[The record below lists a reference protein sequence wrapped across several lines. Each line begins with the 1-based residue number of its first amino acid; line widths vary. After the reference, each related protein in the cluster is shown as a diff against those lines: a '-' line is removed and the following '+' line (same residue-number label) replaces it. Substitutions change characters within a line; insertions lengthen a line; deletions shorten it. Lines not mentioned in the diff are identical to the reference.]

1 MARERETGERGTAM
15 NIAALLTKTAR
26 TLPERPAVSL
36 GDRVAVRYG
45 TLHARAGAIAGALR
59 RTHGLAPGERVAIV
73 MANRPDYLEA
83 LFGIWYAG
91 LVAVPVNAK
100 LHPREVAYILGNAG
114 CRLCIADEAHAEGI
128 EGVRAD
134 LPGLAPPVVVGAG
147 DWRAML
153 GHDPAAPADA
163 RPDDAA
169 WLFYT
174 SGTTGRPKGATIT
187 HRNLLV
193 MTLSYFA
200 DLNRVTADDCVLHA
214 APLSHGSG
222 LYALPFVAMGAG
234 NVIPESGGFEP
245 AEVLALIERH
255 PGLSMFAAP
264 TMVVRL
270 LDSPALGSAD
280 TANLDLVI
288 YGGGPMYV
296 ADVERALAAF
306 GPKLAQIYGQGEA
319 PMTIT
324 ALSRARHGESG
335 HARYRERLGS
345 AGVART
351 DVEVRVVDEDD
362 RTLPAGET
370 GEIVVR
376 GDVVMRGYWEN
387 PEATAQAL
395 RGGWLH
401 TGDVGR
407 FDEDGFLTLLDRAKD
422 MIISGGT
429 NIYPREIEEVLLTD
443 EAVREAAVIGRA
455 HPEWGEE
462 VVAFVVPHEGRSV
475 TAERLDR
482 LCLESIARFKR
493 PRAYRI
499 VGSLPKN
506 NYGKVLKRS
515 LRDELEAEAGA

>member
-1 MARERETGERGTAM
+1 M
-15 NIAALLTKTAR
+15 NIAALLAKTAR

-36 GDRVAVRYG
+36 GDAVAARYG
-45 TLHARAGAIAGALR
+45 ELHRRAGAIAGALLAR
-59 RTHGLAPGERVAIV
+59 HGLAPGDRVAIV

-100 LHPREVAYILGNAG
+100 LHPREVAYILGNSGAT
-114 CRLCIADEAHAEGI
+114 LCITDEGHAEGI
-128 EGVRAD
+128 ESVRAD
-134 LPGLAPPVVVGAG
+134 VPGLAAPLVAGGAV
-147 DWRAML
+147 WHAML
-153 GHDPAAPADA
+153 GHDAKDPVSVEAGAP
-163 RPDDAA
+163 A

-200 DLNRVTADDCVLHA
+200 DLGRVAPADSVLHA

-222 LYALPFVAMGAG
+222 LYALPFIAKGAN

-245 AEVLALIERH
+245 GEVLSLIEH
-255 PGLSMFAAP
+255 YPGLSMFAAP

-270 LDSPALGSAD
+270 LDSPQLASAD
-280 TANLDLVI
+280 TTNLDLIV

-296 ADVERALAAF
+296 ADGERALAAF

-324 ALSRARHGESG
+324 ALPRAY
-335 HARYRERLGS
+335 HAAGDQPRFRERLGS
-345 AGVART
+345 AGIART

-362 RTLPAGET
+362 RLLPPGES

-376 GDVVMRGYWEN
+376 GDVVMPGYWEN
-387 PEATAQAL
+387 PDASASAL
-395 RGGWLH
+395 KGGWLH

-429 NIYPREIEEVLLTD
+429 NIYPREIEEVLLRD
-443 EAVREAAVIGRA
+443 AAVREAAVVGRA

-462 VVAFVVPHEGRSV
+462 VVAFVVPHGGLSV
-475 TAERLDR
+475 TAEQLDR

-493 PRAYRI
+493 PRDYRI
-499 VGSLPKN
+499 VGGLPKN
-506 NYGKVLKRS
+506 NYGKVLKRT
-515 LRDELEAEAGA
+515 LREELEAEG

>member
-1 MARERETGERGTAM
+1 M
-15 NIAALLTKTAR
+15 NIAALLEKTAR
-26 TLPERPAVSL
+26 SLPERPAVSL
-36 GDRVAVRYG
+36 GDAVTARYG
-45 TLHARAGAIAGALR
+45 ELHERAGAIAGALR
-59 RTHGLAPGERVAIV
+59 SAHGLAPGERVAIV
-73 MANRPDYLEA
+73 MTNRPDYLEA

-100 LHPREVAYILGNAG
+100 LHPREVAYILSNSGS
-114 CRLCIADEAHAEGI
+114 RLCVTDEGHAEGI
-128 EGVRAD
+128 ESVRGEM
-134 LPGLAPPVVVGAG
+134 PSLAPPLVAG
-147 DWRAML
+147 SEDWRAML
-153 GHDPAAPADA
+153 GHDPASLAAA
-163 RPDDAA
+163 RPDDPA

-174 SGTTGRPKGATIT
+174 SGTTGRPKGATIS
-187 HRNLLV
+187 HRNLMT

-200 DLNRVTADDCVLHA
+200 DLNPIAPDDCVLHA

-222 LYALPFVAMGAG
+222 LYALPFIAKGAN

-245 AEVLALIERH
+245 AEVLSLIERH

-270 LDSPALGSAD
+270 LDSPALASAD
-280 TANLDLVI
+280 TANLDLIV

-296 ADVERALAAF
+296 ADVERALAAL

-324 ALSRARHGESG
+324 ALSRACHAESE
-335 HARYRERLGS
+335 HSRYRERLGS
-345 AGVART
+345 AGIART
-351 DVEVRVVDEDD
+351 DVEVRVVDEED
-362 RTLPAGET
+362 RPLPVGES

-376 GDVVMRGYWEN
+376 GDVVMPGYWEN
-387 PEATAQAL
+387 PEATASAL
-395 RGGWLH
+395 KGGWLH

-429 NIYPREIEEVLLTD
+429 NIYPREIEEVLLRD

-462 VVAFVVPHEGRSV
+462 VVAFVVPHDGQSV
-475 TAERLDR
+475 TEDRLDR

-499 VGSLPKN
+499 VAGLPKN
-506 NYGKVLKRS
+506 NYGKVLKRT
-515 LRDELEAEAGA
+515 LRDELEAEG

>member
-1 MARERETGERGTAM
+1 M
-15 NIAALLTKTAR
+15 NIAALLAKTAR
-26 TLPERPAVSL
+26 SLPERPAVSL
-36 GDRVAVRYG
+36 GDAVAASYG

-59 RTHGLAPGERVAIV
+59 TVHGLAPGERVAIV
-73 MANRPDYLEA
+73 MTNRPEYLEV

-100 LHPREVAYILGNAG
+100 LHPREVAYILGNSG
-114 CRLCIADEAHAEGI
+114 CRLCVTDAGHAEGI
-128 EGVRAD
+128 ESVRDEVPA
-134 LPGLAPPVVVGAG
+134 LAAPLVAG
-147 DWRAML
+147 SDDYRAML
-153 GHDPAAPADA
+153 GHDAEGPAAA
-163 RPDDAA
+163 RPDDPA

-200 DLNRVTADDCVLHA
+200 DLNRVAPGDCVLHA

-222 LYALPFVAMGAG
+222 LYALPFIAKGAN

-245 AEVLALIERH
+245 AEVLSLIEHH

-270 LDSPALGSAD
+270 LDSPALAEAD
-280 TANLDLVI
+280 TTNLDLII

-296 ADVERALAAF
+296 ADVERALDAL
-306 GPKLAQIYGQGEA
+306 GPKLAQIYGQGES

-324 ALSRARHGESG
+324 ALSRACHEDSNHPRF
-335 HARYRERLGS
+335 RDRLGS
-345 AGVART
+345 AGIART

-362 RTLPAGET
+362 RLLPAGES

-376 GDVVMRGYWEN
+376 GDVVMPGYWEN
-387 PEATAQAL
+387 PEATASAL
-395 RGGWLH
+395 KGGWLH

-429 NIYPREIEEVLLTD
+429 NIYPREIEEVLLRD
-443 EAVREAAVIGRA
+443 EAVREAAVVGRP

-462 VVAFVVPHEGRSV
+462 VVAFVVPHDGLSV
-475 TAERLDR
+475 TAQQLDR
-482 LCLESIARFKR
+482 LCLEQIARFKR
-493 PRAYRI
+493 PRDYRI
-499 VGSLPKN
+499 VNGLPKN
-506 NYGKVLKRS
+506 NYGKVLKRT
-515 LRDELEAEAGA
+515 LREELEAEG

>member
-1 MARERETGERGTAM
+1 M
-15 NIAALLTKTAR
+15 NIAALLAKTAR
-26 TLPERPAVSL
+26 ALPERSAVSH
-36 GDRVAVRYG
+36 GDAVAARYG
-45 TLHARAGAIAGALR
+45 ELHGRAGAIAGALKAAQ
-59 RTHGLAPGERVAIV
+59 GLEPGERVAIF

-100 LHPREVAYILGNAG
+100 LHPREVAYILGNSG
-114 CRLCIADEAHAEGI
+114 TRLCITDEGHADGI
-128 EGVRAD
+128 ESVRGEV
-134 LPGLAPPVVVGAG
+134 PGLTAPLVAG
-147 DWRAML
+147 SDDWRAML
-153 GHDPAAPADA
+153 GHNPEGPAAA
-163 RPDDAA
+163 RPDDPA

-187 HRNLLV
+187 HRNLLM

-200 DLNRVTADDCVLHA
+200 DLNQITPDDCVLHA

-222 LYALPFVAMGAG
+222 LYALPFIAKGAS

-245 AEVLALIERH
+245 AEVLSLIEQH

-270 LDSPALGSAD
+270 LDSPALSRAD
-280 TANLDLVI
+280 TANLDLII

-324 ALSRARHGESG
+324 ALS
-335 HARYRERLGS
+335 HACHAANDHPRYRERLGS
-345 AGVART
+345 AGIART
-351 DVEVRVVDEDD
+351 DVEVRVVDEED
-362 RTLPAGET
+362 RPLPAGES
-370 GEIVVR
+370 GEIAVR
-376 GDVVMRGYWEN
+376 GDVVMPGYWEN
-387 PEATAQAL
+387 PKATASAL
-395 RGGWLH
+395 KGGWLH

-429 NIYPREIEEVLLTD
+429 NIYPREIEEVLLRD

-462 VVAFVVPHEGRSV
+462 VVAFVVPHDGQRV
-475 TAERLDR
+475 TEDRLDR

-499 VGSLPKN
+499 VDGLPKN
-506 NYGKVLKRS
+506 NYGKVLKRT
-515 LRDELEAEAGA
+515 LREELEAEA

>member
-1 MARERETGERGTAM
+1 M
-15 NIAALLTKTAR
+15 NIAALLAKTAR
-26 TLPERPAVSL
+26 ALPERPAVSL
-36 GDRVAVRYG
+36 GDEVTAHYG
-45 TLHARAGAIAGALR
+45 TLHGRAGAIAGALKAA
-59 RTHGLAPGERVAIV
+59 HGLRAGERVAIV

-100 LHPREVAYILGNAG
+100 LHPREVAYILGNSG
-114 CRLCIADEAHAEGI
+114 TRLCITDEGHAEGI
-128 EGVRAD
+128 ESVRDAV
-134 LPGLAPPVVVGAG
+134 PGLAAPLVAG
-147 DWRAML
+147 SDDWRAML
-153 GHDPAAPADA
+153 RHEAEGPAAA
-163 RPDDAA
+163 RPGDPA

-187 HRNLLV
+187 HRNLLL

-200 DLNRVTADDCVLHA
+200 DLNPIAPDDCVLHA

-222 LYALPFVAMGAG
+222 LYALPFVAKGAN

-245 AEVLALIERH
+245 AEVLSLIERH

-270 LDSPALGSAD
+270 LDSPALADAD
-280 TANLDLVI
+280 TANLDLIV

-306 GPKLAQIYGQGEA
+306 GPKLAQIYGQGES

-324 ALSRARHGESG
+324 VLSRAC
-335 HARYRERLGS
+335 HAASDHPRYRERLGS
-345 AGVART
+345 AGIART

-362 RTLPAGET
+362 RPLPAGES

-376 GDVVMRGYWEN
+376 GDVVMPGYWEN
-387 PEATAQAL
+387 PEATASAL
-395 RGGWLH
+395 KGGWLH

-429 NIYPREIEEVLLTD
+429 NIYPREIEEVLLRD

-462 VVAFVVPHEGRSV
+462 VVAFVVPHDGENV
-475 TAERLDR
+475 TEDRLDR

-499 VGSLPKN
+499 VDGLPKN
-506 NYGKVLKRS
+506 NYGKVLKRT
-515 LRDELEAEAGA
+515 LREELEAEG

>member
-1 MARERETGERGTAM
+1 MPCR
-15 NIAALLTKTAR
+15 N
-26 TLPERPAVSL
+26 RPAVSL
-36 GDRVAVRYG
+36 GGEVTARYG
-45 TLHARAGAIAGALR
+45 TLHARTGAIAGALR
-59 RTHGLAPGERVAIV
+59 SVHGLAPGERVAIV
-73 MANRPDYLEA
+73 MANRADYLEA

-100 LHPREVAYILGNAG
+100 LHPREVAYILDNSG

-128 EGVRAD
+128 ESVRGD
-134 LPGLAPPVVVGAG
+134 LAGLAPPLVAG
-147 DWRAML
+147 GEGWRAML
-153 GHDPAAPADA
+153 AHDPVGPAE
-163 RPDDAA
+163 RQPDDAA

-174 SGTTGRPKGATIT
+174 SGTTGRPKGATVT

-200 DLNRVTADDCVLHA
+200 DINRVTVRDSVLHA

-222 LYALPFVAMGAG
+222 FYALPFIAKGAN

-245 AEVLALIERH
+245 AEVLGLIERH
-255 PGLSMFAAP
+255 PGVTMFAAP

-270 LDSPALGSAD
+270 LDSPVLGGAD
-280 TANLDLVI
+280 TANLDLII

-296 ADVERALAAF
+296 ADVERALAAL
-306 GPKLAQIYGQGEA
+306 GPKLAQIYGQGES

-324 ALSRARHGESG
+324 ALARERHGESE
-335 HARYRERLGS
+335 HPRYRERLGS
-345 AGVART
+345 AGTVRT

-362 RTLPAGET
+362 RALPAGES

-387 PEATAQAL
+387 PEATAGAL
-395 RGGWLH
+395 GGGWLH

-407 FDEDGFLTLLDRAKD
+407 FDDDGFLTLLDRAKD
-422 MIISGGT
+422 MIISGGS
-429 NIYPREIEEVLLTD
+429 NIYPREIEEVLLQD
-443 EAVREAAVIGRA
+443 EAVREAAVIGRK

-462 VVAFVVPHEGRSV
+462 VVAFVVPHDGQGVSEH
-475 TAERLDR
+475 RLDR
-482 LCLESIARFKR
+482 LCLEQIARFKR

-499 VGSLPKN
+499 VGGLPKN
-506 NYGKVLKRS
+506 NYGKVLKRT
-515 LRDELEAEAGA
+515 LREGLEVETEA

>member
-1 MARERETGERGTAM
+1 M
-15 NIAALLTKTAR
+15 NIAALLAKTAR
-26 TLPERPAVSL
+26 ALPERPASSL
-36 GDRVAVRYG
+36 GDAVAARYG
-45 TLHARAGAIAGALR
+45 ELHGRAGAIAGALR
-59 RTHGLAPGERVAIV
+59 TAHGLAPGERVAIV
-73 MANRPDYLEA
+73 MTNRPDYLEA

-100 LHPREVAYILGNAG
+100 LHPREVAYILGNSG
-114 CRLCIADEAHAEGI
+114 TRLCITDERHADGI
-128 EGVRAD
+128 ENVRGEV
-134 LPGLAPPVVVGAG
+134 PGLAAPLVVGSD

-153 GHDPAAPADA
+153 GHDAEGPAAA
-163 RPDDAA
+163 RPDHPA

-174 SGTTGRPKGATIT
+174 SGTTGRPKGATIS
-187 HRNLLV
+187 HRNLLM

-200 DLNRVTADDCVLHA
+200 DLNPIAPDDCVLHA

-222 LYALPFVAMGAG
+222 LYALPFIAKGAN

-245 AEVLALIERH
+245 AEVLGLIERH

-270 LDSPALGSAD
+270 LDSPALASAD
-280 TANLDLVI
+280 TFNLDLII

-296 ADVERALAAF
+296 ADVERALTAL

-324 ALSRARHGESG
+324 ALSRACHAENG
-335 HARYRERLGS
+335 HPRYRERLGS
-345 AGVART
+345 AGTART

-362 RTLPAGET
+362 RPLPAGQS

-376 GDVVMRGYWEN
+376 GDVVMPGYWEN
-387 PEATAQAL
+387 PEATASAL
-395 RGGWLH
+395 KGGWLH

-407 FDEDGFLTLLDRAKD
+407 FDEDGFLSLLDRAKD

-429 NIYPREIEEVLLTD
+429 NIYPREIEEVLLRD

-462 VVAFVVPHEGRSV
+462 VVAIVVPHDGQSV
-475 TAERLDR
+475 TEDRLDR

-499 VGSLPKN
+499 VGGLPKN
-506 NYGKVLKRS
+506 NYGKVLKRT
-515 LRDELEAEAGA
+515 LREELEAES

>member
-1 MARERETGERGTAM
+1 M
-15 NIAALLTKTAR
+15 NIAALLAKSAR

-36 GDRVAVRYG
+36 GSAVATRYG
-45 TLHARAGAIAGALR
+45 ELHRRAGAIAGALR
-59 RTHGLAPGERVAIV
+59 ADHGLAPGDRVAIV
-73 MANRPDYLEA
+73 MTNRPDYLEA

-100 LHPREVAYILGNAG
+100 LHPREVAYILGNSRS
-114 CRLCIADEAHAEGI
+114 RLCITDEDHAEGI
-128 EGVRAD
+128 ESVRAEVP
-134 LPGLAPPVVVGAG
+134 LVAG
-147 DWRAML
+147 SDDYRAML
-153 GHDPAAPADA
+153 DHDPADPAA
-163 RPDDAA
+163 AGPDDPA

-200 DLNRVTADDCVLHA
+200 DLNRVTAADCVLHA

-222 LYALPFVAMGAG
+222 LYALPFIAKGAN

-245 AEVLALIERH
+245 AEVLSLIECH

-270 LDSPALGSAD
+270 LDSPALSNAD
-280 TANLDLVI
+280 TTNLDLII

-296 ADVERALAAF
+296 AELERALAAF

-324 ALSRARHGESG
+324 ALSQAY
-335 HARYRERLGS
+335 HADSAQPRFRERLGS
-345 AGVART
+345 AGIART
-351 DVEVRVVDEDD
+351 DVEVRVVGEDD
-362 RTLPAGET
+362 RPLPAGES
-370 GEIVVR
+370 GEIIVR
-376 GDVVMRGYWEN
+376 GDVVMPGYWEN
-387 PEATAQAL
+387 PEATASAL
-395 RGGWLH
+395 KGGWLH

-429 NIYPREIEEVLLTD
+429 NIYPREIEEVLLRD
-443 EAVREAAVIGRA
+443 EAVREAAVVGRA
-455 HPEWGEE
+455 HAEWGEE
-462 VVAFVVPHEGRSV
+462 VVAFVVPHDGHSV
-475 TAERLDR
+475 TGERLDR

-493 PRAYRI
+493 PRDYRI
-499 VGSLPKN
+499 VDGLPKN
-506 NYGKVLKRS
+506 NYGKVLKRT
-515 LRDELEAEAGA
+515 LREELEAEG

>member
-1 MARERETGERGTAM
+1 M
-15 NIAALLTKTAR
+15 NIAALLAKTAR
-26 TLPERPAVSL
+26 SLPERPAVSL
-36 GDRVAVRYG
+36 GDEVTAHYG
-45 TLHARAGAIAGALR
+45 TLHERAGAIAGALKAA
-59 RTHGLAPGERVAIV
+59 HGLKSGERVAIV
-73 MANRPDYLEA
+73 MANRTDYLEA

-100 LHPREVAYILGNAG
+100 LHPREVAYILGNSG
-114 CRLCIADEAHAEGI
+114 TRLCITDEGHAD
-128 EGVRAD
+128 GVESVRGEVQ
-134 LPGLAPPVVVGAG
+134 GLAAALVAG
-147 DWRAML
+147 SDDWRAML
-153 GHDPAAPADA
+153 GHDPASIAAA
-163 RPDDAA
+163 RPDDPA

-174 SGTTGRPKGATIT
+174 SGTTGRPKGATIS
-187 HRNLLV
+187 HRNLLM

-200 DLNRVTADDCVLHA
+200 DLNPIAPDDCVLHA

-222 LYALPFVAMGAG
+222 LYALPFIAKGAN

-245 AEVLALIERH
+245 VEVLSLIERH

-270 LDSPALGSAD
+270 LDSPALADAD
-280 TANLDLVI
+280 TANLDLII

-306 GPKLAQIYGQGEA
+306 GPKLAQIYGQGES

-324 ALSRARHGESG
+324 ALSRAYHEDRNHP
-335 HARYRERLGS
+335 RYRERLGS
-345 AGVART
+345 AGIART
-351 DVEVRVVDEDD
+351 DVEVRVVDEDG
-362 RTLPAGET
+362 RPLPAGES

-376 GDVVMRGYWEN
+376 GDVVIPGYWEN
-387 PEATAQAL
+387 PEATANAL
-395 RGGWLH
+395 KGGWLH

-429 NIYPREIEEVLLTD
+429 NIYPREIEEVLLRD
-443 EAVREAAVIGRA
+443 EAVREAACVGRQ

-462 VVAFVVPHEGRSV
+462 VVAFVVPHDGQSV
-475 TAERLDR
+475 TEDRLDR

-499 VGSLPKN
+499 VDGLPKN
-506 NYGKVLKRS
+506 NYGKVLKRT
-515 LRDELEAEAGA
+515 LREELEAEV

>member
-1 MARERETGERGTAM
+1 M
-15 NIAALLTKTAR
+15 NIAALLAKTAR
-26 TLPERPAVSL
+26 TLPERPAVSR
-36 GDRVAVRYG
+36 GDEVTARYG
-45 TLHARAGAIAGALR
+45 ELHRRAGAIAGALR
-59 RTHGLAPGERVAIV
+59 ARHGLATGDRVAIV

-100 LHPREVAYILGNAG
+100 LHPREVEYILGNSG
-114 CRLCIADEAHAEGI
+114 SRLCITDEGHAEGI
-128 EGVRAD
+128 ESVRAD
-134 LPGLAPPVVVGAG
+134 VPGLAPPLIAG
-147 DWRAML
+147 SDDYRAML
-153 GHDPAAPADA
+153 GHDAEGPAAAGPGD
-163 RPDDAA
+163 PA

-200 DLNRVTADDCVLHA
+200 DLNRIDAADCVLHA

-222 LYALPFVAMGAG
+222 LYALPFIAKGAN

-245 AEVLALIERH
+245 AEVLGLIERH

-270 LDSPALGSAD
+270 LDSPALSRAD
-280 TANLDLVI
+280 TTNLELII

-296 ADVERALAAF
+296 ADVERALAAL

-324 ALSRARHGESG
+324 ALSRAY
-335 HARYRERLGS
+335 HADGAQPRFRERLGS
-345 AGVART
+345 AGIART

-362 RTLPAGET
+362 RPLPAGES
-370 GEIVVR
+370 GEICAR
-376 GDVVMRGYWEN
+376 GDVVMPGYWEN
-387 PEATAQAL
+387 PEATASAL
-395 RGGWLH
+395 KGGWLH

-429 NIYPREIEEVLLTD
+429 NIYPREIEEVLLRD
-443 EAVREAAVIGRA
+443 EAVREAAVVGRA

-462 VVAFVVPHEGRSV
+462 VVAFVVPHDGLSV
-475 TAERLDR
+475 TADRLDR

-493 PRAYRI
+493 PRDYRI
-499 VGSLPKN
+499 VGGLPKN
-506 NYGKVLKRS
+506 NYGKVLKRT
-515 LRDELEAEAGA
+515 LREELEAEA

>member
-1 MARERETGERGTAM
+1 M
-15 NIAALLTKTAR
+15 NIAALLAKTAR
-26 TLPERPAVSL
+26 SLPERPAVSL
-36 GDRVAVRYG
+36 GEEVTARYG
-45 TLHARAGAIAGALR
+45 ELHERAGAIAGALR
-59 RTHGLAPGERVAIV
+59 LVHGLESGARVAIV
-73 MANRPDYLEA
+73 MANRTDYLEA

-100 LHPREVAYILGNAG
+100 LHPREVAYILGNSG
-114 CRLCIADEAHAEGI
+114 TRLCIADEGHAEGI
-128 EGVRAD
+128 ESVRD
-134 LPGLAPPVVVGAG
+134 EVPGLAAPLVAG
-147 DWRAML
+147 SDDWHAML
-153 GHDPAAPADA
+153 GHDAEGPAAT
-163 RPDDAA
+163 RPDEPA

-187 HRNLLV
+187 HRNLLL

-200 DLNRVTADDCVLHA
+200 DLNPITPDDCVLHA

-222 LYALPFVAMGAG
+222 LYALPFIAKGAN

-245 AEVLALIERH
+245 TEVLSLIERH

-280 TANLDLVI
+280 TANLDLII

-306 GPKLAQIYGQGEA
+306 GPKLAQIYGQGES
-319 PMTIT
+319 PMTIS
-324 ALSRARHGESG
+324 ALSRAYHEDRNHP
-335 HARYRERLGS
+335 RYRERLGS
-345 AGVART
+345 AGIART
-351 DVEVRVVDEDD
+351 DVEVRVVDEED
-362 RTLPAGET
+362 RPLPAGES

-376 GDVVMRGYWEN
+376 GDVVIPGYWEN
-387 PEATAQAL
+387 PEATASAL
-395 RGGWLH
+395 KGGWLH

-429 NIYPREIEEVLLTD
+429 NIYPREIEEVLLRD
-443 EAVREAAVIGRA
+443 EAVREAAVVGRA
-455 HPEWGEE
+455 HSEWGEE
-462 VVAFVVPHEGRSV
+462 VVAFVVPHDGQSV
-475 TAERLDR
+475 TEDRLDR

-499 VGSLPKN
+499 VAGLPKN
-506 NYGKVLKRS
+506 NYGKVLKRT
-515 LRDELEAEAGA
+515 LREELEAEGRA